1 MDSGYILKVGGAVGF
16 VDGLKISCEK
26 EGGVRFRTQPT
37 QPKSKVAI
45 MEVGKQEFAFEC
57 VKCDL

>member
-1 MDSGYILKVGGAVGF
+1 MKVGGAVGF
-16 VDGLKISCEK
+16 VDGLNIRCEK
-26 EGGVRFRTQPT
+26 EEGVRFRIQPT

-45 MEVGKQEFAFEC
+45 TEVGKQEFAFEC

>member
-1 MDSGYILKVGGAVGF
+1 MKVGGAVGF